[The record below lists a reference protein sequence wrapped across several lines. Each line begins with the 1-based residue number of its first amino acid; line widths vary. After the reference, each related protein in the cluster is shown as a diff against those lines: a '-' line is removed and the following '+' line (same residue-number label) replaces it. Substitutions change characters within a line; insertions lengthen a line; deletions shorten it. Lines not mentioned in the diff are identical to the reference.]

1 MKVAAAYSH
10 RFRYCEYLG
19 RFHCTNCHRNQIS
32 VIPARVLDRWDF
44 ATFPVSVFSYRL
56 LEEIWTVP
64 LFRVSDLNAQLYV
77 RVKALQTAR
86 QRRSQLKFVR
96 DFVVS
101 CRFAE
106 EDGYCIYDYEL
117 MDHKCFIF
125 GYRTKAIF
133 DKVAKHI
140 VNDVDLWSMADFTA
154 VRLGSF
160 IKDITALSN
169 GCEQHVMSCEV

>member
-10 RFRYCEYLG
+10 SFRYCEYLG
-19 RFHCTNCHRNQIS
+19 RYHCTNCHRNQIS

-44 ATFPVSVFSYRL
+44 STYPVSVFSYRL
-56 LEEIWTVP
+56 LDEIWTVP
-64 LFRVSDLNAQLYV
+64 LFRVVDLNPMLYA

-86 QRRSQLKFVR
+86 HRRWQLKFVR

-106 EDGYCIYDYEL
+106 EDG
-117 MDHKCFIF
+117 
-125 GYRTKAIF
+125 TKQIF
-133 DKVAKHI
+133 DQVAAHI
-140 VNDVDLWSMADFTA
+140 VDDLDVWSMADFTA

-160 IKDITALSN
+160 IKDISALCN
-169 GCEQHVMSCEV
+169 RCERHVLTCEVRVYSFYTI

>member
-1 MKVAAAYSH
+1 MFLFYILALLFYLVSEVLLLIIKYYYYSRKALLLKQNQRCAGCGMKVAPAYSH

-64 LFRVSDLNAQLYV
+64 LFRVSDLNAQLYG

-86 QRRSQLKFVR
+86 DRRAQLRFVR

-106 EDGYCIYDYEL
+106 DDGYNWNERERERD
-117 MDHKCFIF
+117 
-125 GYRTKAIF
+125 
-133 DKVAKHI
+133 
-140 VNDVDLWSMADFTA
+140 
-154 VRLGSF
+154 
-160 IKDITALSN
+160 
-169 GCEQHVMSCEV
+169 